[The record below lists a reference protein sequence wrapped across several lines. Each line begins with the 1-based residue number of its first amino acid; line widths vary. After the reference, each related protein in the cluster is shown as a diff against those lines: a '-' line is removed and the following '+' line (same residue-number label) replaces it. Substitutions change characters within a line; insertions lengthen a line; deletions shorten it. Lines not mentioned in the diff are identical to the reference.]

1 MYNKI
6 KYYFLLIFLLS
17 AASLNAYNIDLLS
30 EYVFYPKRMIDSVN
44 FNDIYKNPKATMLVA
59 LFQNNL
65 NPKMNNGFLGI
76 DFNQPI
82 KIRVLNI
89 DNNDLPEIA
98 IEFSIDSI
106 DRFTAIVMVA
116 SKNNL
121 AVISH
126 GNSKEQL
133 LLTNLKNPNAKKFPL
148 LVKNKKVYMFIDV
161 NDELL
166 NPQNV
171 VDSAADQQRIKR
183 SFEILE
189 KLSLN
194 PDDYSTL
201 NFLKKQNK
209 NINLQNTDV
218 LLSIYTNI
226 KDEYIDKILNK
237 FKLEFLKEFKE
248 ETLAPQILVMSKKP
262 KLWNIEN
269 YIFKKSELSKIDD
282 NSIIYAAAPQ
292 SSVFYFAGK
301 DDVSELKKIINK
313 SDKLNIPLELRNYI
327 LKFVNNISG
336 SYSFY
341 INNDV
346 SEKVSGENLKTEI
359 LKKYGAAILFEITNQ
374 SEFDDFV
381 NRIISDYSENIK
393 LEKNDGYNAIKL
405 NVNNEEF
412 DFYYT
417 YIGAK
422 KNIVVISSKL
432 SELKKIEASADKNSL
447 IGELKKQKYF
457 LDTHN
462 TFYYMNVKQILR
474 DFRDLVIIQK
484 LNPKLSEYITN
495 SFDIIWGLTKSE
507 NDLTIQNFNIKQE
520 TEISIGEIYNLLEQ
534 QNKPAAPASNQL
546 RK

>member
-1 MYNKI
+1 
-6 KYYFLLIFLLS
+6 
-17 AASLNAYNIDLLS
+17 
-30 EYVFYPKRMIDSVN
+30 
-44 FNDIYKNPKATMLVA
+44 
-59 LFQNNL
+59 
-65 NPKMNNGFLGI
+65 
-76 DFNQPI
+76 
-82 KIRVLNI
+82 
-89 DNNDLPEIA
+89 
-98 IEFSIDSI
+98 
-106 DRFTAIVMVA
+106 
-116 SKNNL
+116 
-121 AVISH
+121 
-126 GNSKEQL
+126 
-133 LLTNLKNPNAKKFPL
+133 
-148 LVKNKKVYMFIDV
+148 
-161 NDELL
+161 
-166 NPQNV
+166 
-171 VDSAADQQRIKR
+171 
-183 SFEILE
+183 
-189 KLSLN
+189 
-194 PDDYSTL
+194 
-201 NFLKKQNK
+201 
-209 NINLQNTDV
+209 
-218 LLSIYTNI
+218 
-226 KDEYIDKILNK
+226 
-237 FKLEFLKEFKE
+237 
-248 ETLAPQILVMSKKP
+248 
-262 KLWNIEN
+262 
-269 YIFKKSELSKIDD
+269 
-282 NSIIYAAAPQ
+282 
-292 SSVFYFAGK
+292 
-301 DDVSELKKIINK
+301 
-313 SDKLNIPLELRNYI
+313 
-327 LKFVNNISG
+327 
-336 SYSFY
+336 
-341 INNDV
+341 
-346 SEKVSGENLKTEI
+346 
-359 LKKYGAAILFEITNQ
+359 ILFEITNQ